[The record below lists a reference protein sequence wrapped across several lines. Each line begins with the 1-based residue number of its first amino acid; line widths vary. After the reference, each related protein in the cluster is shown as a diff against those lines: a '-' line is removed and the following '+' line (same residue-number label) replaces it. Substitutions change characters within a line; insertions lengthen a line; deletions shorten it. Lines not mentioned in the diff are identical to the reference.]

1 MNKLRYDDW
10 AFTIILKIV
19 AVAAFAWSGFFW
31 SGVTI
36 LNFYMFNTDESYR
49 ATGFLVA
56 SILLI
61 ISIVFMFLRMYTI
74 QFPFCVVGSIIYLIQ
89 AGQLIDKIESYT
101 MRYIPEIAI
110 LIASIILFMLHLAR
124 VISTSMGE
132 REKLDTAPAES
143 IIGDGV
149 TITYHKVEKPE
160 KPKKEKKPR
169 KEKKQKAAPEPEYS
183 EAPENNID
191 ETEPNG
197 D

>member
-19 AVAAFAWSGFFW
+19 AVVAFAWSGFFW

-56 SILLI
+56 SIILI

-101 MRYIPEIAI
+101 MRYIPEIVI

-124 VISTSMGE
+124 AISTSMGE
-132 REKLDTAPAES
+132 KESRNTAPAES
-143 IIGDGV
+143 IIGDG
-149 TITYHKVEKPE
+149 ITVNYHEIEKSE
-160 KPKKEKKPR
+160 KPR
-169 KEKKQKAAPEPEYS
+169 KKKKS
-183 EAPENNID
+183 KK
-191 ETEPNG
+191 TESG
-197 D
+197 TGE